1 MRKSAA
7 LLVSLLLLLVICA
20 PAWASGPAATPSLS
34 PRVRLPA
41 QGGSSTEGTL
51 VIPRGADFVPG
62 EVLVKFKPGSGAGSD
77 AAAAVGALLQGIG
90 ALSTEQV
97 PYSGIELVKV
107 PPGELARALRE
118 LRASPLVE
126 HAEPNYLRH
135 ADFSPDDTEYVAG
148 NQWNMSNSPA
158 SGGIDMPNAW
168 DAVQAA
174 TGNYGGDSSVVVAIV
189 DTGVAYENR
198 GAYGQAPDLAGTSFV
213 QGYDFENNDPYA
225 DDDNGHGTHV
235 CGTVAQTT
243 NNTSACAGIAFNCT
257 VMPVKVLDN
266 VGSGTDAEVV
276 SGIEFAANHGVE
288 VINMSLGGPEPSTI
302 LEDAVDYAFGKGV
315 VVCAAAGN
323 ANLSAVEYPAAYP
336 SCIAVGA
343 TSKSKAKASYSNYG
357 SALDVVA
364 PGGETANPIYQQTY
378 NTIGQPSS
386 GFGVVGLKGTSMATP
401 HVSGT
406 AALVRSAHPTW
417 SASGVRGAIASTC
430 YDLGTAGWDRT
441 FGWGL
446 IDARAAVTLANE
458 PSLPT
463 PTITSVTPAF
473 ATSGGTAHLVI
484 TGTNFSSPMKVVM
497 ERDGE
502 AGLSA
507 TGVNIVNPTRVTCN
521 FSFVGA
527 QSGLWDLEVSNT
539 GLESAR
545 AQGGFMV
552 DPVNN
557 RDWYLAEG
565 STNYGFQ
572 EYILIQNPQ
581 AVTATA
587 NIYFMTPERA
597 YDPWPVTVPPQSRVT
612 VTVNDILPG
621 VDVSAHITADQDI
634 VCERSMYWGN
644 MTEGTDSVG
653 VQAPSY
659 TWYLAEGSTNYGFR
673 TFLLIQN
680 PNPAAAIVYV
690 SYLTSG
696 GRVDR
701 APFILEGRSRYSINV
716 ADDLPASDMSFEVA
730 SDQRV
735 IAERS
740 MYWDGMRGGHDSIA
754 TNSPAQEWYL
764 AEGSTDWG
772 FDEYVLLGNPGNTA
786 ANVQL
791 TYMTPGGPVPRAPLS
806 VPAGSR
812 VTVHVNADLAGEDVS
827 VKVTAD
833 RGIVVERSMYWNNG
847 TGKGGHCQIAVP
859 QPRQQNFLA
868 EGSTD
873 WGFDEW
879 VLIQNPN
886 STACNIGIEF
896 MTSQGLIPDT
906 GFSLPANSR
915 VTIHVNDKVPFLDTS
930 TRVYSNLGIIAERSM
945 YWNNRGG
952 GTVSTGLMK

>member
-1 MRKSAA
+1 M
-7 LLVSLLLLLVICA
+7 
-20 PAWASGPAATPSLS
+20 
-34 PRVRLPA
+34 
-41 QGGSSTEGTL
+41 
-51 VIPRGADFVPG
+51 PRGAEFVPG
-62 EVLVKFKPGSGAGSD
+62 EILVKFKPDSGAGAEAGAGGTG
-77 AAAAVGALLQGIG
+77 AAGALLRGAG
-90 ALSTEQV
+90 ALSSEQV
-97 PYSGIELVKV
+97 PYTDLVLVRV
-107 PPGELARALRE
+107 PPGDLERAVGE
-118 LRASPLVE
+118 LRSSPLVE
-126 HAEPNYLRH
+126 HAEPNYIRR
-135 ADFSPDDTEYVAG
+135 ADFSPNDTVYTAG
-148 NQWNMSNSPA
+148 DQWNLSSTPA
-158 SGGIDMPNAW
+158 SGGIDMPDAW
-168 DAVQAA
+168 DAVSG
-174 TGNYGGDSSVVVAIV
+174 TFPNNGGDPSVVVAIV

-198 GAYGQAPDLAGTSFV
+198 GGYSQAPDLAGTAFM
-213 QGYDFENNDPYA
+213 QGYDFVNNDPYA

-243 NNTSACAGIAFNCT
+243 NNAAACAGIAFNCT

-266 VGSGTDAEVV
+266 AGSGTDAEVV
-276 SGIEFAANHGVE
+276 AGIDFAADSGVE

-302 LEDAVDYAFGKGV
+302 LKDACDYAFGKGV

-323 ANLSAVEYPAAYP
+323 QNLAAVEYPAAYP

-343 TSKSKAKASYSNYG
+343 TNKRTPPAKAYYSNYG

-364 PGGETANPIYQQTY
+364 PGGDDTNPVYQQTY
-378 NTIGQPSS
+378 NIIGQPSS

-406 AALVRSAHPTW
+406 AALVCSAHPTW
-417 SASGVRGAIASTC
+417 SANGVRGAIASTC
-430 YDLGTAGWDRT
+430 YDLGPTGWDRT
-441 FGWGL
+441 YGWGL
-446 IDARAAVTLANE
+446 IDARAAVALASE
-458 PSLPT
+458 PSLPV
-463 PTITSVTPAF
+463 PTIASITPAF
-473 ATSGGTAHLVI
+473 ATSGSTTHLVI
-484 TGTNFSSPMKVVM
+484 TGTDFSSPMKVVM

-507 TGVNIVNPTRVTCN
+507 TSVSVASPTRITCN
-521 FSFVGA
+521 FNLSGA

-545 AQGGFMV
+545 VQGGFMV

-565 STNYGFQ
+565 STDYGFQ
-572 EYILIQNPQ
+572 EYILLQNPQ

-587 NIYFMTPERA
+587 NIFFMTPDRA
-597 YDPWPVTVPPQSRVT
+597 YDPWPVTIPPQSRVT

-621 VDVSAHITADQDI
+621 VDVSARVTADQDI
-634 VCERSMYWGN
+634 VVERSMYWGN
-644 MTEGTDSVG
+644 KVEGTDSIG

-680 PNPAAAIVYV
+680 PNATAAYVYV
-690 SYLTSG
+690 SYLTSS
-696 GRVDR
+696 GRVEK
-701 APFILEGRSRYSINV
+701 APLVLDAHSRYSINV
-716 ADDLPASDMSFEVA
+716 ADDLPSSDMSFEVVA
-730 SDQRV
+730 DQRV

-740 MYWDGMRGGHDSIA
+740 MYWDGMRGGHASIA

-772 FDEYVLLGNPGNTA
+772 FDEYVLLGNPGNTTA
-786 ANVQL
+786 HVRL
-791 TYMTPGGPVPRAPLS
+791 TYMTPGGPVLRAPVS

-812 VTVHVNADLAGEDVS
+812 VTVNVNADLPGEDVS
-827 VKVTAD
+827 VKATAD
-833 RGIVVERSMYWNNG
+833 CGIVVERSMYWNNG

-859 QPRQQNFLA
+859 QPRQQNLLA

-886 STACNIGIEF
+886 NTAANIGIEF

-915 VTIHVNDKVPFLDTS
+915 VTIHVNDKVPYLDTS